1 VFEGA
6 CASCHDWDGSGAQS
20 PYAALIGNRTV
31 NDPTGINLTQVILH
45 GASLQSQQGDMFM
58 PAFGTGYS
66 DAEIAAVVNYVT
78 GRFGSSA
85 STVTPDQV
93 AKRRKEK

>member
-1 VFEGA
+1 
-6 CASCHDWDGSGAQS
+6 
-20 PYAALIGNRTV
+20 
-31 NDPTGINLTQVILH
+31 
-45 GASLQSQQGDMFM
+45 MFM
-58 PAFGTGYS
+58 PAFSTGYS

-78 GRFGSSA
+78 SRFGASA

>member
-6 CASCHDWDGSGAQS
+6 CASCHDWDGTGVQS

-45 GASLQSQQGDMFM
+45 GASHQFQPADMFM
-58 PAFGTGYS
+58 PAFSTGYS

-78 GRFGSSA
+78 SRFGASA